1 MVFTPHMGHRCWK
14 EAQVPSFVAE
24 VRVAVWALVVLMFL
38 VVVGLMVWVLG
49 VLVLMGV
56 GKAVRV
62 VVLEAKVF
70 VVGGDLRVVDGGD
83 VGDCRCIVA
92 VVVMEVKMMV
102 VVVEVVARYCSGNV
116 EVRYVEVMVEVR
128 RMVMITVAEL

>member
-1 MVFTPHMGHRCWK
+1 MLERG
-14 EAQVPSFVAE
+14 AGSFI
-24 VRVAVWALVVLMFL
+24 RGGVV
-38 VVVGLMVWVLG
+38 
-49 VLVLMGV
+49 VLMGV

-102 VVVEVVARYCSGNV
+102 VEVVAVQTSMGV
-116 EVRYVEVMVEVR
+116 
-128 RMVMITVAEL
+128 LLGK